1 MKSLMLVLLTSASI
15 AFSACVAF
23 AQPGGGGGGR
33 GTNMNPEKEITE
45 LIAQLDVTADQEEG
59 FRQAMMQIAETRMAG
74 MRQGG
79 GRRNGGDDGA
89 QSQERTR
96 PNAEEMAERRA
107 QMQAQEE
114 EILAAVLDAGQIG
127 KYREIQQARMAEMM
141 ERRDRR

>member
-23 AQPGGGGGGR
+23 AQPGGAGGR
-33 GTNMNPEKEITE
+33 GMNMDPEKEITE

-79 GRRNGGDDGA
+79 GRRNSGDDGA

-107 QMQAQEE
+107 QMRAQEE
-114 EILAAVLDAGQIG
+114 EILAAVLDAGQIE